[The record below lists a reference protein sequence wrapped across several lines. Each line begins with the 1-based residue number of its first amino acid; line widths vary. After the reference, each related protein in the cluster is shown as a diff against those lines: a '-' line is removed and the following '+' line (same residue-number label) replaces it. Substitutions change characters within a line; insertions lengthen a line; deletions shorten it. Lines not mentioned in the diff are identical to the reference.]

1 WSLIAG
7 RIPGR
12 TANDVKNYWNT
23 HLRKKVMSF
32 DKLKHV
38 KKTDE
43 KVINVKSNII
53 KPRPRTFTKQLPL
66 MNKNIN
72 GTTIA
77 SNNTT
82 LPRDVNT
89 VSEPPVLE
97 ETKYWWESLLDDS
110 EADNQGFVNSIISN
124 GLDWEPNITNFSMEL
139 ESDQQLPEPKI
150 RENNASTSSIFVED
164 GHKKFWTDFIMDMEM
179 NLWDPTSTSADK
191 EMQSNNVP

>member
-1 WSLIAG
+1 
-7 RIPGR
+7 
-12 TANDVKNYWNT
+12 
-23 HLRKKVMSF
+23 
-32 DKLKHV
+32 
-38 KKTDE
+38 
-43 KVINVKSNII
+43 
-53 KPRPRTFTKQLPL
+53 

-77 SNNTT
+77 NNNTT

-139 ESDQQLPEPKI
+139 ESDQQLPESKI
-150 RENNASTSSIFVED
+150 RENNASTSSVFVED
-164 GHKKFWTDFIMDMEM
+164 GHQNFWTDFIMDIG
-179 NLWDPTSTSADK
+179 LWDPASTSADK
-191 EMQSNNVP
+191 EMQSNNVL